1 MKTPTLRIEPYRHS
15 VTSPFVV
22 EGLRINGKR
31 VRKFFK
37 TKKDAATWLEQTK
50 TKIANEGLSAL
61 TLRDDLRI
69 MAVQCAE
76 QLKPYGKTLT
86 HATAFYIDYLKR
98 TERSCTFAELVASF
112 IAAKTKDG
120 VSDRYLSDLRTR
132 FGRVTQDFGPRKVAT
147 IEAREID
154 DWLRDL
160 PLSPQSRNNFR
171 TVLHALFAYAEDR
184 GYTSLNAVA
193 KTAKAKLVDK
203 APEIFTPQEAQALLE
218 AALPDPAPDKNGTT
232 EKEPWLGH
240 PDIIPALAI
249 GLFAGLRQA
258 EIDRLDW
265 NEVDLGRS
273 FIEVT
278 AEKAKTKKR
287 RLVKMEPNLA
297 AWLTPFVHKSGSV
310 MPPNYRNKVEAVWR
324 HAGLEAWPD
333 NGLRHSYA
341 SYHLAHFKDASRL
354 ALELGHGTTQM
365 LFAHYREL
373 VRPEDAARYWQIMPV
388 SDLANT
394 IPIPVPANGTG
405 RASKKAGAN
414 SSIIS

>member
-15 VTSPFVV
+15 ATSPFVV

-37 TKKDAATWLEQTK
+37 TKKDAATFVEQTK
-50 TKIANEGLSAL
+50 TKLANEGLAAL
-61 TLRDDLRI
+61 TIGDDVRI
-69 MAVQCAE
+69 MAVQCAD
-76 QLKPYGKTLT
+76 QLRPFGKTLAD
-86 HATAFYIDYLKR
+86 ATAFYIDYLQR

-112 IAAKTKDG
+112 TAAKTKDG

-132 FGRVTQDFGPRKVAT
+132 FGRVIQDFGPRKVAT

-171 TVLHALFAYAEDR
+171 TVLHALFGYAEDR
-184 GYTSLNAVA
+184 GYVTINPVA

-203 APEIFTPQEAQALLE
+203 APDIFTPQEAQALLE
-218 AALPDPAPDKNGTT
+218 AALPAPEDASVP
-232 EKEPWLGH
+232 ESERWLGN

-258 EIDRLDW
+258 EIERLDW

-273 FIEVT
+273 YIEVT

-287 RLVKMEPNLA
+287 RLVKIEPNLA
-297 AWLTPFVHKSGSV
+297 AWLTPFVRKSGSV
-310 MPPNYRNKVEAVWR
+310 MPPNYRNKLDATWKK
-324 HAGLEAWPD
+324 AGLEAWPD

-373 VRPEDAARYWQIMPV
+373 VRPEDAERYWKI
-388 SDLANT
+388 
-394 IPIPVPANGTG
+394 IPQVEGDFTFAT
-405 RASKKAGAN
+405 
-414 SSIIS
+414 

>member
-1 MKTPTLRIEPYRHS
+1 MKQPLLRIEPYRHS
-15 VTSPFVV
+15 ATSAFVV

-37 TKKDAATWLEQTK
+37 TKKAATTWLNETK
-50 TKIANEGLSAL
+50 IKIANEGLSAL
-61 TLRDDLRI
+61 TLGDDLRV

-76 QLKPYGKTLT
+76 QLRPYGKTLAD
-86 HATAFYIDYLKR
+86 ATEFYLDYLKQ
-98 TERSCTFAELVASF
+98 TERSCTFSELVASF

-120 VSDRYLSDLRTR
+120 ASDRYLSDLRTR
-132 FGRVTQDFGPRKVAT
+132 FSRATLDFGARKVAT

-154 DWLRDL
+154 DWLREL

-184 GYTSLNAVA
+184 GYSAVNAVA

-203 APEIFTPQEAQALLE
+203 APEIFTPQEARALLE
-218 AALPDPAPDKNGTT
+218 AALPDPEPELGAAPSDV
-232 EKEPWLGH
+232 PRWLGH
-240 PDIIPALAI
+240 PDVIPALAI

-258 EIDRLDW
+258 EIERLDW
-265 NEVDLGRS
+265 SEVDLGRS

-278 AEKAKTKKR
+278 AEKAKTKRR
-287 RLVKMEPNLA
+287 RLVKMEPNLS
-297 AWLTPFVHKSGSV
+297 AWLTPFVRKSGSV
-310 MPPNYRNKVEAVWR
+310 MPPNYRNKVEATWKK
-324 HAGLEAWPD
+324 AGLEQWPD

-373 VRPEDAARYWQIMPV
+373 VRPEEAEAYWKIAPQAGAENI
-388 SDLANT
+388 
-394 IPIPVPANGTG
+394 IPINQ
-405 RASKKAGAN
+405 GAA
-414 SSIIS
+414 

>member
-1 MKTPTLRIEPYRHS
+1 MKQPLLRIEPYRHS
-15 VTSPFVV
+15 ATSPFVV

-37 TKKDAATWLEQTK
+37 TKKDATTWIDETK
-50 TKIANEGLSAL
+50 VKIANEGLSAL
-61 TLRDDLRI
+61 TIGDDVRV
-69 MAVQCAE
+69 MAVQCAD
-76 QLKPYGKTLT
+76 QLRPYGKTLAD
-86 HATAFYIDYLKR
+86 ATAFYIGHLKQ

-112 IAAKTKDG
+112 TAAKIKDG

-132 FGRVTQDFGPRKVAT
+132 FGRADQDFGPRKVAT
-147 IEAREID
+147 IDAREID

-184 GYTSLNAVA
+184 GYTALNPVA

-203 APEIFTPQEAQALLE
+203 APDIFTPQEAQALLE
-218 AALPDPAPDKNGTT
+218 AALPAPPPDQDAKADADAT
-232 EKEPWLGH
+232 KPWLGN

-258 EIDRLDW
+258 EIERLDW

-287 RLVKMEPNLA
+287 RLVKIEPNLA
-297 AWLTPFVHKSGSV
+297 AWLTPFVRKAGSV
-310 MPPNYRNKVEAVWR
+310 MPPNYRHKLEPTWKK
-324 HAGLEAWPD
+324 AGLEAWPD

-373 VRPEDAARYWQIMPV
+373 VRPEDAERYWNIKPQAGGENI
-388 SDLANT
+388 
-394 IPIPVPANGTG
+394 IPLNQHVA
-405 RASKKAGAN
+405 
-414 SSIIS
+414 

>member
-1 MKTPTLRIEPYRHS
+1 MRIEPYRHS
-15 VTSPFVV
+15 ATSRFVV

-37 TKKDAATWLEQTK
+37 TKKAASTFVHE
-50 TKIANEGLSAL
+50 TKIKLANEGLSAL
-61 TLRDDLRI
+61 TIGDDLRI

-76 QLKPYGKTLT
+76 QLSPYGKTLAD
-86 HATAFYIDYLKR
+86 ATAYYLDHLQR
-98 TERSCTFAELVASF
+98 TERSCTFTELVASF
-112 IAAKTKDG
+112 TAAKTKDG
-120 VSDRYLSDLRTR
+120 ASDRYLSDLRTR

-147 IEAREID
+147 IDAREID

-171 TVLHALFAYAEDR
+171 TVLHALFAYAEGR
-184 GYTSLNAVA
+184 GYCALNPVA

-203 APEIFTPQEAQALLE
+203 APDIFTPAEAQALLE
-218 AALPDPAPDKNGTT
+218 AALPAPPPEPGATADAG
-232 EKEPWLGH
+232 EPWLGN

-258 EIDRLDW
+258 EIERLDW
-265 NEVDLGRS
+265 SEVDLGRS

-297 AWLTPFVHKSGSV
+297 SWLAPFVRKTGNV
-310 MPPNYRNKVEAVWR
+310 MPPNYRHKLDATWR
-324 HAGLEAWPD
+324 KAGLEAWPD

-373 VRPEDAARYWQIMPV
+373 VRPEDAELYWNIKPQAGQENI
-388 SDLANT
+388 
-394 IPIPVPANGTG
+394 IPINQDVA
-405 RASKKAGAN
+405 
-414 SSIIS
+414 

>member
-1 MKTPTLRIEPYRHS
+1 MRRPTLRIEPYRHS
-15 VTSPFVV
+15 ATSRFVL
-22 EGLRINGKR
+22 EGYRENGKR

-37 TKKDAATWLEQTK
+37 TKREAETELG
-50 TKIANEGLSAL
+50 KIETRLANEGVAGLSIS
-61 TLRDDLRI
+61 DDLRS
-69 MAVQCAE
+69 MAAKCATD
-76 QLKPYGKTLT
+76 LKPYEKTLAD
-86 HATAFYIDYLKR
+86 ATAFYIDYLKR

-120 VSDRYLSDLRTR
+120 ASERYLSDLRTR
-132 FGRVTQDFGPRKVAT
+132 FGRADQEFGPRKVAT

-154 DWLRDL
+154 DWLREL

-171 TVLHALFAYAEDR
+171 AVLHALFAYAEDR
-184 GYTSLNAVA
+184 GYIVLNPVG

-203 APEIFTPQEAQALLE
+203 APEIFTPQEAQALLQ
-218 AALPDPAPDKNGTT
+218 ATLPDPAVDKEAPPG
-232 EKEPWLGH
+232 EDKPWLGN

-258 EIDRLDW
+258 EIERLDW
-265 NEVDLGRS
+265 NEVDLSRA

-287 RLVKMEPNLA
+287 RLVKIEPNLA
-297 AWLTPFVHKSGSV
+297 AWLAPHVRKTGSV
-310 MPPNYRNKVEAVWR
+310 MPPNYRNKVEATWKK
-324 HAGLEAWPD
+324 AGLEKWPD

-373 VRPEDAARYWQIMPV
+373 VRPEDAALYWQIAPV
-388 SDLANT
+388 VET
-394 IPIPVPANGTG
+394 PINSTPAN
-405 RASKKAGAN
+405 A
-414 SSIIS
+414 

>member
-1 MKTPTLRIEPYRHS
+1 MRIEPYRHS
-15 VTSPFVV
+15 ATSRFVL
-22 EGLRINGKR
+22 EGYRENGKR

-37 TKKDAATWLEQTK
+37 TKREAETELGKIQTRL
-50 TKIANEGLSAL
+50 ANEGTAGLSIS
-61 TLRDDLRI
+61 TDLRV
-69 MAVQCAE
+69 MAAKCAE
-76 QLKPYGKTLT
+76 DLKPFGKTLAD
-86 HATAFYIDYLKR
+86 ATAFYIDYLKR
-98 TERSCTFAELVASF
+98 TERSCTFAELIASF

-132 FGRVTQDFGPRKVAT
+132 FGRADQDFGPRKVAT
-147 IEAREID
+147 IESREID

-184 GYTSLNAVA
+184 GYIVLNPVA

-218 AALPDPAPDKNGTT
+218 AALPDPAPDKDAPPG
-232 EKEPWLGH
+232 EGKPWLGH

-258 EIDRLDW
+258 EIERLDW

-287 RLVKMEPNLA
+287 RLVKIEPNLA
-297 AWLTPFVHKSGSV
+297 AWLAPHVRKTGSV
-310 MPPNYRNKVEAVWR
+310 LPPNYRNKVEATWKK
-324 HAGLEAWPD
+324 AGLEKWPD
-333 NGLRHSYA
+333 NGLRHSFA
-341 SYHLAHFKDASRL
+341 SYHVANFKDASRL
-354 ALELGHGTTQM
+354 ALELGHGTTKL
-365 LFAHYREL
+365 LFSNYREL
-373 VRPEDAARYWQIMPV
+373 VRPEDAERYWNITP
-388 SDLANT
+388 
-394 IPIPVPANGTG
+394 
-405 RASKKAGAN
+405 RAGQEN
-414 SSIIS
+414 IISIKQDAA